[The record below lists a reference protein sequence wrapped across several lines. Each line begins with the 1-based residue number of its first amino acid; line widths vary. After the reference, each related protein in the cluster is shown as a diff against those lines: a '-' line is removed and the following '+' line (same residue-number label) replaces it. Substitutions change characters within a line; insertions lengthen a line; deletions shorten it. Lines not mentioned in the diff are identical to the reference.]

1 MQEEVQKVLS
11 ETLAAEEGLQGAVTV
26 VQTNSGLP
34 VAVVGGVEPSGEY
47 STFNRAFQAFRQPG
61 SAIKPLVAYL
71 PYLEQD
77 GVTVNSQ
84 IPDRE
89 REDGIK
95 NYDGKYWFNVSILK
109 ALQWSKNV
117 SAVWCMEQIGIEECV
132 GRLGLLGFRKIVNDF
147 NPSAALGGLT
157 YGVSTVE
164 MASGYATIANGGT
177 GRADD
182 CIVQIK
188 QEGKSVY
195 RRGYEALPR
204 VYAQK
209 ATEEVK
215 VGLAAVLEGGTGSG
229 FKIPGAWAKTGTT
242 TSNKDSW
249 VCGFD
254 EDWTVAVWTGYDM
267 PKTIQRTQLAGKVW
281 KDTML
286 YLRTLDAP
294 EKVVEPSPE
303 EPEVEPSPQQEPA
316 GSSQK
321 KSGAEEFMA
330 GIRAEYDG
338 VMTSSNYNV
347 IEAYSLLE
355 KMRNSEYAEEILV
368 YIEVLEEHLKNF

>member
-1 MQEEVQKVLS
+1 
-11 ETLAAEEGLQGAVTV
+11 
-26 VQTNSGLP
+26 
-34 VAVVGGVEPSGEY
+34 
-47 STFNRAFQAFRQPG
+47 
-61 SAIKPLVAYL
+61 
-71 PYLEQD
+71 
-77 GVTVNSQ
+77 
-84 IPDRE
+84 
-89 REDGIK
+89 
-95 NYDGKYWFNVSILK
+95 
-109 ALQWSKNV
+109 
-117 SAVWCMEQIGIEECV
+117 
-132 GRLGLLGFRKIVNDF
+132 
-147 NPSAALGGLT
+147 
-157 YGVSTVE
+157 
-164 MASGYATIANGGT
+164 
-177 GRADD
+177 
-182 CIVQIK
+182 
-188 QEGKSVY
+188 
-195 RRGYEALPR
+195 
-204 VYAQK
+204 
-209 ATEEVK
+209 
-215 VGLAAVLEGGTGSG
+215 
-229 FKIPGAWAKTGTT
+229 
-242 TSNKDSW
+242 
-249 VCGFD
+249 
-254 EDWTVAVWTGYDM
+254 M